1 MVTREGF
8 LVRIKRW
15 ASLAIAAGTVAGVTA
30 LPVTTAQ
37 AAVTAYS
44 VQVGGDTAVSGVGF
58 EGMRFLAPQTFAVHK
73 GDSITFTMAGFH
85 TATLL
90 PDDQQNP
97 DTWRAQHQ
105 AGLSSDYSLIV
116 PDSDDGATQ
125 FEFNNAGAL
134 PSDPQCGTETTA
146 CGYDGKTVVNSGA
159 FASTFT
165 VTIDDNPGASI
176 WVICL
181 IHPDMQMHI
190 QVVPDATTS
199 TTQAEVDSY
208 KTSTLAADHEGA
220 AALIPKLEKPTH
232 HKTSSGAVV
241 WDAYAGFDQDGYGL
255 DGMFP
260 STMHIKKGQT
270 VRWHFSQLM
279 GNIHTVTFPKS
290 QAVSLSGQFGVPACE
305 ADPADTPPTSPNPP
319 FCTDPTTL
327 ELHVPGAALL
337 PAGSHSYAGST
348 SGLRS
353 SGVEGVG
360 APSMAPYD
368 LKFTH
373 LSNKKGFRYACII
386 HGGMMSGT
394 VIVS

>member
-1 MVTREGF
+1 
-8 LVRIKRW
+8 VRIKRW
-15 ASLAIAAGTVAGVTA
+15 ASLAVATGVIAGVAA
-30 LPVTTAQ
+30 LPATTAE
-37 AAVTAYS
+37 AAATAYT
-44 VQVGGDTAVSGVGF
+44 VQVGGDTPVGGVLL
-58 EGMRFLAPQTFAVHK
+58 EGMRFFAPSSFAVHK
-73 GDSITFTMAGFH
+73 GDTITFTFPGFH

-90 PDDQQNP
+90 PDTEQNP
-97 DTWRAQHQ
+97 DAWRAQHQ

-125 FEFNNAGAL
+125 FEFNNAAAL
-134 PSDPQCGTETTA
+134 PSDPTCGTA
-146 CGYDGKTVVNSGA
+146 SAPCGYDGKTLVNSGVP
-159 FASTFT
+159 FASNSFT
-165 VTIDDNPGASI
+165 VTINDNPGASI
-176 WVICL
+176 WVLCL

-190 QVVPDATTS
+190 QVVPDATTA
-199 TTQAEVDSY
+199 TTQAEIDSY
-208 KTSTLAADHEGA
+208 KSQTIAADKESA

-232 HKTSSGAVV
+232 HKDANGKVV

-260 STMHIKKGQT
+260 HTLHIKKGQT

-290 QAVSLSGQFGVPACE
+290 QAVSLNGQFGVPMCE

-319 FCTDPTTL
+319 FCSDPTAL

-348 SGLRS
+348 SGMRS
-353 SGVEGVG
+353 SGVEGAG
-360 APSMAPYD
+360 APSMSPYD

-373 LSNKKGFRYACII
+373 VSNKKGFRYACIV
-386 HGGMMSGT
+386 HGGMMNGT